1 MFSTFFTVFMC
12 FNFNFSSG
20 SNEHISAFEQI
31 SRMLFDILPP
41 NIIDPFKTGNTFQII
56 VIAIFISCGLLVSKS
71 GEKIFV
77 ALLLKLLRSSSIY
90 FHLYV
95 QLFRCIFSACCSK

>member
-31 SRMLFDILPP
+31 SRMLFDILPS

-56 VIAIFISCGLLVSKS
+56 VIAIL
-71 GEKIFV
+71 
-77 ALLLKLLRSSSIY
+77 
-90 FHLYV
+90 
-95 QLFRCIFSACCSK
+95 